1 MLRVVKLGG
10 SLLDAPRLPDWLEA
24 LSGAGGQVVVVPGG
38 GPYAD
43 AVRITQAR
51 LGFSDATAHRMA
63 LLAMEQYGL
72 ALCDL
77 HPGLLPAASS
87 QTIAAIL
94 ERGRTPVWQPA
105 AMCLQ
110 APDIPEA
117 WSVTS
122 DSLAAWLAGVLDADA
137 LALIKH
143 GPDGVHAFDPA
154 ADRHRVDTAF
164 AGFAAA
170 FGRPVGILGHDDP
183 AALGA
188 WLAKAKAKAD

>member
-1 MLRVVKLGG
+1 MLGVVKLGG
-10 SLLDAPRLPDWLEA
+10 SLLDAPGLPAWLEVLA
-24 LSGAGGQVVVVPGG
+24 RAGGQVVVVPGG

-43 AVRITQAR
+43 AVRSTQAR
-51 LGFSDATAHRMA
+51 LGFPDTTAHRMA

-72 ALCDL
+72 ALCGL
-77 HPGLLPAASS
+77 APGLQPAASV
-87 QTIAAIL
+87 QAVAAIL
-94 ERGRTPVWQPA
+94 EQGRTPVWQAA

-110 APDIPEA
+110 APEIPEA

-122 DSLAAWLAGVLDADA
+122 DSLAAWLAGVLGADA

-143 GPDGVHAFDPA
+143 GPDGVHAFDPE

-164 AGFAAA
+164 VGFAAA
-170 FGRPVGILGHDDP
+170 FGRPVSILGHDDP

-188 WLAKAKAKAD
+188 WLARTTS